1 MKQQQTDRRKQP
13 RKHDTLYKIVV
24 AINVFI
30 WVMMV
35 IALGLYH
42 YGRPELSLGFYEYLN
57 IQVRTSW
64 KQEYY
69 WALVTLLQVC
79 LVLTLAT
86 SLLRA
91 KRSRRKHDHFG
102 FNLFFLVFIIVVSLI
117 TLLF

>member
-1 MKQQQTDRRKQP
+1 
-13 RKHDTLYKIVV
+13 
-24 AINVFI
+24 
-30 WVMMV
+30 MV
-35 IALGLYH
+35 IALALYH

-64 KQEYY
+64 KQDYY
-69 WALVTLLQVC
+69 RALVVLLQVC
-79 LVLTLAT
+79 LVLTLVT

-102 FNLFFLVFIIVVSLI
+102 FNLFFLIFIICVSLI